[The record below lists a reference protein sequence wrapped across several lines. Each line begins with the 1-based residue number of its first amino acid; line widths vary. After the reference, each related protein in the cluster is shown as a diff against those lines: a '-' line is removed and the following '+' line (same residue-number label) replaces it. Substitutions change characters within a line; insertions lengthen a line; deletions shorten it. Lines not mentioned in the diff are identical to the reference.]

1 MRRTALLICAVFAA
15 VSALATGAASAGTPA
30 ATTGAATTVGPT
42 TATLNATVFPNQEE
56 TSYHFEYG
64 TTTAYGSRTPD
75 VGPVKGNAGK
85 PVSATVTALAP
96 STTYHF
102 RVVAT
107 NPSGTAQGA
116 DLTFTTTAGPPS
128 TGVTIAAKPRTVT
141 FGRAT
146 TIAGQVTGVG
156 AGTKVEL
163 RQTPFPFM
171 TPFKTALSGTT
182 DATGGYAFT
191 VAPRVNTKYHVE
203 AKASP
208 TLTSPD
214 VIVSVRPKVGLRL
227 SDRTPRVG
235 QRVRFHGSVLP
246 AHDGKAVKL
255 QRRTRSGW
263 KTIARPLLKPAKP
276 LNGVARSRY
285 STRRRVFA
293 SRTYRTV
300 FVPRDGDH
308 VRGTSPKR
316 RARVH

>member
-1 MRRTALLICAVFAA
+1 VLICTLVAA
-15 VSALATGAASAGTPA
+15 VSTLATGAASAATPA
-30 ATTGAATTVGPT
+30 ATTGAATAVGPT
-42 TATLNATVFPNQEE
+42 TATLNATVFPNQDK

-64 TTTAYGSRTPD
+64 TTTAYGARTPD
-75 VGPVKGNAGK
+75 AGPVNGNAGK
-85 PVSATVTALAP
+85 AVAATITGLAP

-107 NPSGTAQGA
+107 NASGTAFGA
-116 DLTFTTTAGPPS
+116 DLTFTTTAG

-141 FGRAT
+141 FGRST
-146 TIAGQVTGVG
+146 TIAGQVAGAG

-163 RQTPFPFM
+163 QQTPFPFM
-171 TPFKTALSGTT
+171 TPFATALSGAT
-182 DATGGYAFT
+182 DAAGAYAFT

-214 VIVSVRPKVGLRL
+214 VIVNVRVRVGLRL
-227 SDRTPRVG
+227 SDRTPRIG
-235 QRVRFHGSVLP
+235 QRVRFYGTVLP
-246 AHDGKAVKL
+246 AHDGRAVSL
-255 QRRTRSGW
+255 QRRTRTGW
-263 KTIARPLLKPAKP
+263 KTIARPVLKPAKP
-276 LNGVARSRY
+276 LNGVARSKY
-285 STRRRVFA
+285 STHRRVYR

-300 FVPRDGDH
+300 FRPRDGDH